1 VGISLIHT
9 LCELLLLG
17 TLIRI
22 ATYLAL
28 ERNPD
33 SLVGKFLAFAY

>member
-1 VGISLIHT
+1 MGISLIHT

-22 ATYLAL
+22 ATYLTL
-28 ERNPD
+28 EKNPD
-33 SLVGKFLAFAY
+33 SLFGKFLAFAY